1 MKLTLTFIVALLTV
15 SCFSQDCKKFRVGK
29 FQNMKDGVSQSA
41 IIRNDSIQIERMGD
55 VEVSLKV
62 EWINDCTYKLKFF
75 KGNEAFWKYW
85 PKGKPLLDL
94 TVKIIETNGD
104 SYTQESLS
112 EGEDPKSAYR
122 STLKRL

>member
-1 MKLTLTFIVALLTV
+1 MKLSFTLFIALLTV

-29 FQNMKDGVSQSA
+29 FQNIKDGISYSA
-41 IIRNDSIQIERMGD
+41 IVRKDSIQIEKMGD
-55 VEVSLKV
+55 VEVSLKI

-75 KGNEAFWKYW
+75 KGNEAFWKVW
-85 PKGKPLLDL
+85 PKGKPLLDV
-94 TVKIIETNGD
+94 TVKIIETTAD